1 MLSPLLPCSPSQLQS
16 PLHIGWSSS
25 KVVAMQD
32 ATIIQSTDVLEAK
45 EFRINP
51 LVQLDVLSSTRNG
64 GESHRKRRSQY
75 HRNYNIPNQSPW
87 LQQLA
92 QFSTS
97 PTPTPDSS
105 SSSSVPPSLSV
116 AARTAPRPVVKH
128 KLDPTRIPT
137 PPSGIESEMNP
148 LESLKKA
155 SPRSIVRKGVDGII
169 SAFTT
174 LLRFFFQLPGNL
186 YYYLTHPTET
196 RKKYADM
203 KQAVK
208 DEIHHYW
215 VGFKLLW
222 ADIQTSRSLVVK
234 TLQGSSLTRRERKQL
249 LRTVSDLFRMVP
261 FSMFIII
268 PLGEF
273 ALPFVLRLFPNMLPS
288 TFQDSLKNEENMKR
302 ELQSRIAM
310 ASFFHE
316 TLEELAK
323 EQRRKAKKK
332 TKELQEA
339 GDEVGMHEQEDS
351 ARSMLEFLESAR
363 SGRTIPPELIIK
375 YATYFQDDLT
385 LDNMPRMQLI
395 NMCKYMG
402 IPPYGSD
409 SFLRFQLRHRIRI
422 LKEDDQR
429 ILWEGIDSLTKMEL
443 REACRERGMRSTGLS
458 KDAFKRML
466 IQWLELSVE
475 KNVPISLLIMSRTF
489 FLQEEAFER
498 KPDEE
503 KPRESLAGLADTIS
517 GLDKEVLNEVILN
530 VATSEEKMSNPDVRK
545 IKLEVL
551 SKQNELIREEEAARE
566 AAKKQKVKT
575 EAGAA
580 TEAEAEKAAIE
591 EPVSATATPT
601 KAEPVVVAAPESMKA
616 VPSPNEST
624 EEISETKAEHSLTS
638 AEMDAISQ
646 LLSEDPVSM
655 ERAQLEKIKA
665 AMQKEKPEPETTPEK
680 ESGKLAEEKVP
691 APVPE
696 ATPRGP
702 MSSDEADQ
710 LVESSIRESEDRAAK
725 ESAESTTVTTTGPTE
740 EPTTSETEESEDDV
754 VIRRLKKRIE
764 SMVDKIEVQ
773 LSETEVKIG
782 DKLHYLDKD
791 KDGILSQ
798 DELAEVL
805 QQVLKRK
812 ISLEEARQ
820 LAKNMDENSDGI
832 FTVQELIQWIDE
844 HKLVQFVE
852 EGRDADMDRILLS
865 LSMGEKQPKQQQQQQ
880 QQQQQPSVESSSP
893 DTSSNGSTNK

>member
-1 MLSPLLPCSPSQLQS
+1 M
-16 PLHIGWSSS
+16 
-25 KVVAMQD
+25 
-32 ATIIQSTDVLEAK
+32 
-45 EFRINP
+45 
-51 LVQLDVLSSTRNG
+51 
-64 GESHRKRRSQY
+64 
-75 HRNYNIPNQSPW
+75 
-87 LQQLA
+87 
-92 QFSTS
+92 
-97 PTPTPDSS
+97 
-105 SSSSVPPSLSV
+105 
-116 AARTAPRPVVKH
+116 
-128 KLDPTRIPT
+128 
-137 PPSGIESEMNP
+137 
-148 LESLKKA
+148 
-155 SPRSIVRKGVDGII
+155 
-169 SAFTT
+169 
-174 LLRFFFQLPGNL
+174 
-186 YYYLTHPTET
+186 
-196 RKKYADM
+196 
-203 KQAVK
+203 
-208 DEIHHYW
+208 
-215 VGFKLLW
+215 
-222 ADIQTSRSLVVK
+222 
-234 TLQGSSLTRRERKQL
+234 
-249 LRTVSDLFRMVP
+249 
-261 FSMFIII
+261 
-268 PLGEF
+268 
-273 ALPFVLRLFPNMLPS
+273 
-288 TFQDSLKNEENMKR
+288 
-302 ELQSRIAM
+302 
-310 ASFFHE
+310 
-316 TLEELAK
+316 AK
-323 EQRRKAKKK
+323 EQKRKARNK

-363 SGRTIPPELIIK
+363 SGRMIPPELIIR

-458 KDAFKRML
+458 KDAYKRML

-503 KPRESLAGLADTIS
+503 KPGESLAGLADTIS

-566 AAKKQKVKT
+566 AAKKQKVKS
-575 EAGAA
+575 EAAEA
-580 TEAEAEKAAIE
+580 TEVETEKGVAEDLASNVTSQK
-591 EPVSATATPT
+591 T
-601 KAEPVVVAAPESMKA
+601 KAEPAATPTELSSTKKESK
-616 VPSPNEST
+616 
-624 EEISETKAEHSLTS
+624 EEASEHTLTS

-646 LLSEDPVSM
+646 LLSDDPVSM

-665 AMQKEKPEPETTPEK
+665 AMQKETSEVEESD
-680 ESGKLAEEKVP
+680 SGKEEELLTT
-691 APVPE
+691 E
-696 ATPRGP
+696 AVSPGP
-702 MSSDEADQ
+702 MSSDEADR
-710 LVESSIRESEDRAAK
+710 LVEASVRENETRAAN
-725 ESAESTTVTTTGPTE
+725 ESAASTTMSSTASKE
-740 EPTTSETEESEDDV
+740 DSDSKAEDDPV
-754 VIRRLKKRIE
+754 VRRLKKRIE

-832 FTVQELIQWIDE
+832 FTVQELIQWMDE

-865 LSMGEKQPKQQQQQQ
+865 LSTGEKQPKQ
-880 QQQQQPSVESSSP
+880 SSS
-893 DTSSNGSTNK
+893 SENK

>member
-1 MLSPLLPCSPSQLQS
+1 M
-16 PLHIGWSSS
+16 
-25 KVVAMQD
+25 
-32 ATIIQSTDVLEAK
+32 
-45 EFRINP
+45 
-51 LVQLDVLSSTRNG
+51 
-64 GESHRKRRSQY
+64 
-75 HRNYNIPNQSPW
+75 
-87 LQQLA
+87 
-92 QFSTS
+92 
-97 PTPTPDSS
+97 
-105 SSSSVPPSLSV
+105 
-116 AARTAPRPVVKH
+116 
-128 KLDPTRIPT
+128 
-137 PPSGIESEMNP
+137 
-148 LESLKKA
+148 
-155 SPRSIVRKGVDGII
+155 
-169 SAFTT
+169 
-174 LLRFFFQLPGNL
+174 
-186 YYYLTHPTET
+186 YLTVIHFKITS
-196 RKKYADM
+196 DCFSLLLS
-203 KQAVK
+203 AV
-208 DEIHHYW
+208 
-215 VGFKLLW
+215 
-222 ADIQTSRSLVVK
+222 
-234 TLQGSSLTRRERKQL
+234 
-249 LRTVSDLFRMVP
+249 
-261 FSMFIII
+261 
-268 PLGEF
+268 
-273 ALPFVLRLFPNMLPS
+273 
-288 TFQDSLKNEENMKR
+288 LKR
-302 ELQSRIAM
+302 
-310 ASFFHE
+310 

-575 EAGAA
+575 EAREA
-580 TEAEAEKAAIE
+580 TEADAEKVAIE
-591 EPVSATATPT
+591 EPVSATATPAKT
-601 KAEPVVVAAPESMKA
+601 EPVAVAATETMKA
-616 VPSPNEST
+616 VPSPKENK
-624 EEISETKAEHSLTS
+624 EEISGTKAEHSLTS

-665 AMQKEKPEPETTPEK
+665 AMQKEKPETEGEK
-680 ESGKLAEEKVP
+680 ETGKPAEEKVP
-691 APVPE
+691 TPE
-696 ATPRGP
+696 ATAPGP
-702 MSSDEADQ
+702 MSSEEADR
-710 LVESSIRESEDRAAK
+710 LVESTIRESEDRAAK
-725 ESAESTTVTTTGPTE
+725 ESAESTTVTTTAPTE
-740 EPTTSETEESEDDV
+740 EVTTPETEESEDDV

-865 LSMGEKQPKQQQQQQ
+865 LSTGEKQPKQA
-880 QQQQQPSVESSSP
+880 SESSSDP
-893 DTSSNGSTNK
+893 SSSTSK

>member
-1 MLSPLLPCSPSQLQS
+1 
-16 PLHIGWSSS
+16 
-25 KVVAMQD
+25 
-32 ATIIQSTDVLEAK
+32 
-45 EFRINP
+45 
-51 LVQLDVLSSTRNG
+51 
-64 GESHRKRRSQY
+64 
-75 HRNYNIPNQSPW
+75 
-87 LQQLA
+87 
-92 QFSTS
+92 
-97 PTPTPDSS
+97 
-105 SSSSVPPSLSV
+105 
-116 AARTAPRPVVKH
+116 
-128 KLDPTRIPT
+128 
-137 PPSGIESEMNP
+137 
-148 LESLKKA
+148 
-155 SPRSIVRKGVDGII
+155 
-169 SAFTT
+169 
-174 LLRFFFQLPGNL
+174 
-186 YYYLTHPTET
+186 
-196 RKKYADM
+196 
-203 KQAVK
+203 
-208 DEIHHYW
+208 
-215 VGFKLLW
+215 
-222 ADIQTSRSLVVK
+222 
-234 TLQGSSLTRRERKQL
+234 
-249 LRTVSDLFRMVP
+249 
-261 FSMFIII
+261 
-268 PLGEF
+268 
-273 ALPFVLRLFPNMLPS
+273 
-288 TFQDSLKNEENMKR
+288 
-302 ELQSRIAM
+302 
-310 ASFFHE
+310 
-316 TLEELAK
+316 
-323 EQRRKAKKK
+323 
-332 TKELQEA
+332 
-339 GDEVGMHEQEDS
+339 MHEQEDS

-575 EAGAA
+575 EAGSA
-580 TEAEAEKAAIE
+580 TEAEVEKAAIE
-591 EPVSATATPT
+591 EPVSAAATPT
-601 KAEPVVVAAPESMKA
+601 KAEPVAVAAAEAMK
-616 VPSPNEST
+616 VPSPKESK
-624 EEISETKAEHSLTS
+624 EESPETKAEHSLTS

-665 AMQKEKPEPETTPEK
+665 AMQKEKPETEAIPEK
-680 ESGKLAEEKVP
+680 ESGRPAEEKVP

-696 ATPRGP
+696 AKPGP
-702 MSSDEADQ
+702 MSPEEADR
-710 LVESSIRESEDRAAK
+710 LVESSIRESEVRAAK
-725 ESAESTTVTTTGPTE
+725 ESAESTTVTTTAPTE
-740 EPTTSETEESEDDV
+740 EPTVPETEESDDDV

-805 QQVLKRK
+805 QQVLKRN

-865 LSMGEKQPKQQQQQQ
+865 LSTGEKQPKQQ
-880 QQQQQPSVESSSP
+880 PSVDSSSP
-893 DTSSNGSTNK
+893 DTSSNSSTNK